1 MDKNEIRCPIAPG
14 SVTSGTEKFV
24 EQNRLFLEKR
34 DWRIA
39 KGDMWTDP
47 TNHYSLWNTVGVKLD
62 FDVEKMGWR
71 CFKIR
76 GPNKKSEWNELMPEF
91 FYYGDT
97 FIQKDLVMR
106 CISILGKGRWTA
118 DIMNSAMMM
127 ISPKEY
133 PAFLIIPHERD
144 YVVFMI
150 APYIVGLTGEK
161 DKPVDP
167 AEQYNLAEGYRPEP
181 PTLEQLLRMSDWSEG
196 GGIIKEMLTDIS
208 HTMIWVSVRGSSDI
222 PATTE
227 IVIPEGYIAY
237 HIPVDLGQKQWDD
250 LNIRINNTVLSS
262 ELLIQVLKI
271 LNPVFSGKK
280 MTEVKIRVHDT
291 FATPAIVTF
300 PKTIYEKG
308 IKEATFLIAHS
319 GGFDGERVMLPTG
332 IVKTLT
338 EKDVAHIKKNDL
350 DPKEFFKLIKGETVK
365 PEQVIKKE
373 EAVPKEADKW
383 ERFDKKWKLREG
395 ATHVFFEKDGWKFF
409 GDEVHCPKED
419 IKYNAIRLKD
429 VYDKFAALVKGAFAV
444 SKAHQ
449 TNMAYIWTTKKE
461 WTAEEERRYEEL
473 WKEDSIQV
481 MHGSVEFV
489 LKDKQTAPIR
499 LFEEPPAKVERVT
512 EEKPRV
518 DESEVDKTVR
528 PPGLKKLLSAMPWK
542 YEVDTRKGKI
552 EVYNFPIPEDE
563 DPKETERWKAWI
575 DQEEE
580 VEKVEFVGPK
590 PVKLKKP
597 KGLTKMHPEKA
608 WKYQV
613 ETPRGIIEAY
623 NFRSFVGQ
631 DPKEIDRWMDWI
643 DQEEAE
649 EIPLPKKEPVKK
661 PAERP
666 IKETAARI
674 VELEEERREKE
685 ILELTKKAVG
695 PSASELEIAVV
706 LKKKALSITAR
717 VIPKYRDRWQE
728 DSWVV
733 TDSVNNPPALIKDFV
748 ANTMKMRRRKGP
760 APPEASIGEMRFREA
775 ATKWNEFLKELG
787 MSGAVTEWQE
797 PTSEESL
804 SIPQGLCVHHTQK
817 VHDRIHASIA
827 SLFGAT
833 PEKFYDEKKPSFE
846 EGFDYMVCFD
856 LQKKS
861 KVAPYEIAGGR
872 IKYDDLAEAL
882 EGIEQ
887 DQMNVQV
894 AVDPEE
900 IA

>member
-1 MDKNEIRCPIAPG
+1 MEKNEIRCPIAPG
-14 SVTSGTEKFV
+14 SVTPETEFFV
-24 EQNRLFLEKR
+24 ENNRYFLEKR
-34 DWRIA
+34 KWTVA

-47 TNHYSLWNTVGVKLD
+47 THLYSLWNAVGVKLN
-62 FDVEKMGWR
+62 FDVGEMGWR

-76 GPNKKSEWNELMPEF
+76 GPNRKSEWNELMPEF
-91 FYYGDT
+91 FYYGNT
-97 FIQKDLVMR
+97 FISKDLVMS
-106 CISILGKGRWTA
+106 CVSIFGKGRWTG
-118 DIMNSAMMM
+118 DVMNSAMMM

-144 YVVFMI
+144 YVVFLV
-150 APYIVGLTGEK
+150 APYITGEK

-167 AEQYNLAEGYRPEP
+167 TEQYNLAEGYKPEP

-196 GGIIKEMLTDIS
+196 GGIIKGMLTDIS
-208 HTMIWVSVRGSSDI
+208 HTMIWVSVKGSSDI
-222 PATTE
+222 PAATQ

-237 HIPVDLGQKQWDD
+237 HIPVDLGQVQWND
-250 LNIRINNTVLSS
+250 LDIRINNTVISS
-262 ELLIQVLKI
+262 ALLIQVLKI

-319 GGFDGERVMLPTG
+319 GGFVGERVMLPSG

-338 EKDVAHIKKNDL
+338 EKDVAHIEKNDL
-350 DPKEFFKLIKGETVK
+350 EPREFFKLIKGEQVK
-365 PEQVIKKE
+365 PERAIKE
-373 EAVPKEADKW
+373 EVSKEAKKW
-383 ERFDKKWKLREG
+383 KRFDKKWEFRKG
-395 ATHVFFEKDGWKFF
+395 ATHLFFEKDGWKFF
-409 GDEVHCPKED
+409 GDEAHCPKED

-429 VYDKFAALVKGAFAV
+429 VFNEFGPLVGGSFAV
-444 SKAHQ
+444 SKPYQ
-449 TNMAYIWTTKKE
+449 TNMAYIWTTNKE
-461 WTAEEERRYEEL
+461 WTAEEEKRYEEL
-473 WKEDSIQV
+473 WKEHTIQV
-481 MHGSVEFV
+481 LYGTMKRV
-489 LKDKQTAPIR
+489 LMDKHTAPIR
-499 LFEEPPAKVERVT
+499 LLEEPTPPKVEKPPKKPP
-512 EEKPRV
+512 EPRV
-518 DESEVDKTVR
+518 
-528 PPGLKKLLSAMPWK
+528 
-542 YEVDTRKGKI
+542 
-552 EVYNFPIPEDE
+552 
-563 DPKETERWKAWI
+563 
-575 DQEEE
+575 
-580 VEKVEFVGPK
+580 
-590 PVKLKKP
+590 P
-597 KGLTKMHPEKA
+597 KGLTKMHLDKP

-623 NFRSFVGQ
+623 NFRSFTGQ

-643 DQEEAE
+643 DQQEAE

-674 VELEEERREKE
+674 VELEEARREEE
-685 ILELTKKAVG
+685 ILEQTKKVVG
-695 PSASELEIAVV
+695 PSASELEIGVV
-706 LKKKALSITAR
+706 IKKKALSITAR

-733 TDSVNNPPALIKDFV
+733 ADSLNNPLALIKEFV
-748 ANTMKMRRRKGP
+748 AKTMKMRRRKGP

-775 ATKWNEFLKELG
+775 AVKWNEFLKELG

-797 PTSEESL
+797 PTFAESL
-804 SIPQGLCVHHTQK
+804 SIPQGLCVHHTGG
-817 VHDRIHASIA
+817 VHDRIHAVIA
-827 SLFGAT
+827 SLFGTT
-833 PEKFYDEKKPSFE
+833 PEKFYDEQRESFE
-846 EGFDYMVCFD
+846 EGFDYMICFD

-861 KVAPYEIAGGR
+861 KKAPYEIAGGR
-872 IKYDDLAEAL
+872 IKYGDLAEAL
-882 EGIEQ
+882 ESVEQ